1 MKMLLNESCKW
12 ILKMKMIMNDQD
24 FQVHYTQVKLT
35 ILIQIKLVQ
44 YQSVVQLFFVEE
56 NHLHIKLM
64 LRILTMIGLGA
75 LIKYSLPNLC

>member
-24 FQVHYTQVKLT
+24 FQVHYTKVKLT
-35 ILIQIKLVQ
+35 ILIQIKLIQ

-64 LRILTMIGLGA
+64 LRILTKIGLGA